1 MLSLA
6 CLGHWYMQLM
16 FAVPAIGVI
25 GAIGRDSLRKRMAAR
40 RGTPVPTR
48 RKKPTR
54 AHREPV
60 QSA

>member
-1 MLSLA
+1 
-6 CLGHWYMQLM
+6 MQLM